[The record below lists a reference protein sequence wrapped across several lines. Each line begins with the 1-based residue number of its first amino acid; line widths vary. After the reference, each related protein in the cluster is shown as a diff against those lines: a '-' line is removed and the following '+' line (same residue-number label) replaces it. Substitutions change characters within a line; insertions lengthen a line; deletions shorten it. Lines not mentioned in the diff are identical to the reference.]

1 MYVHTYTWHYI
12 TSHYTTLPYIALHY
26 ITWHYRT
33 LHYITLNYIT
43 LHTVH
48 TYTYIYNTFLC
59 VLIHACP
66 RKVLWA
72 WFFSPITMLI
82 HPLQWPHLWFP
93 SWPTWLTGAWRS
105 GNGGKV
111 GACTCCGPGATWKR
125 GRKPHPNAG
134 TSVEIILFSCVYRLD
149 STIYHLQ

>member
-1 MYVHTYTWHYI
+1 MYIYMYVHTYTWHYI

-43 LHTVH
+43 LPYIQYIHIH
-48 TYTYIYNTFLC
+48 IYIYNTFLC

-72 WFFSPITMLI
+72 WFFFT
-82 HPLQWPHLWFP
+82 HNYVDP
-93 SWPTWLTGAWRS
+93 STSMA
-105 GNGGKV
+105 
-111 GACTCCGPGATWKR
+111 
-125 GRKPHPNAG
+125 
-134 TSVEIILFSCVYRLD
+134 TSVVSFLA
-149 STIYHLQ
+149 HLADWSLTFRKRWKGWSLHLLRPGGDLETRTQTASKRWDFGGNYIVFMCL